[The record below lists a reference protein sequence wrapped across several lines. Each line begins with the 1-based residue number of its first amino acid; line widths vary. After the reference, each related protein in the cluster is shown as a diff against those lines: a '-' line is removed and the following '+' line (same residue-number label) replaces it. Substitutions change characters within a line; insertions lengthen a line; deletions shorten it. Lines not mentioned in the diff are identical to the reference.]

1 MVRTLQRG
9 ETLHI
14 INLACIMLAFGV
26 TGFYIE
32 SQASSFQ
39 VALLGNVLL
48 TPAYISDYFL
58 KMFFGIKIMGNS
70 TGMFLVSWL
79 AYLVLTRRLAQYLI
93 VPNYHASDLVQWY
106 RNRFR

>member
-26 TGFYIE
+26 TRFYIE
-32 SQASSFQ
+32 SQASTYQ

-48 TPAYISDYFL
+48 TPAYLSDYFL
-58 KMFFGIKIMGNS
+58 KMLFGLKVIGNP
-70 TGMFLVSWL
+70 TGMFLILWL
-79 AYLVLTRRLAQYLI
+79 AYFMLTRRLAHYLI

-106 RNRFR
+106 RNRYR